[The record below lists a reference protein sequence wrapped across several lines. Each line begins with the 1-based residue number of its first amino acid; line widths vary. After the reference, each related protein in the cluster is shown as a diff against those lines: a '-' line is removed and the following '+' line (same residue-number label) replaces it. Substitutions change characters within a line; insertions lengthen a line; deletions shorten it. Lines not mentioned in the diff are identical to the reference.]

1 MSLLNRIFGNLG
13 EGEENEEKK
22 TDVKVTLKAGTED
35 EIAVAIASAIH
46 LFTQEVHD
54 SENYVLTINRIQK
67 PYSPWS
73 SKIYGLR
80 VSPKLHRS
88 Y

>member
-1 MSLLNRIFGNLG
+1 MSLLNRIFGDLG
-13 EGEENEEKK
+13 EEEGKKEQLSDAKLTEKSGS
-22 TDVKVTLKAGTED
+22 DD
-35 EIAVAIASAIH
+35 EIAVAIATAIH

-54 SENYVLTINRIQK
+54 DEKYVLTINRIQK

-80 VSPKLHRS
+80 VWPKLHRS
-88 Y
+88 F

>member
-1 MSLLNRIFGNLG
+1 MSLLNRIFGNLD
-13 EGEENEEKK
+13 EEEDKK
-22 TDVKVTLKAGTED
+22 EQKNVVKVTEKTGESD
-35 EIAVAIASAIH
+35 EIAVAMAVAIH
-46 LFTQEVHD
+46 LFTKEVHD
-54 SENYVLTINRIQK
+54 DENYVLTIKRIQK

-80 VSPKLHRS
+80 VWPKLYRS

>member
-13 EGEENEEKK
+13 EEEDKEEQ
-22 TDVKVTLKAGTED
+22 TPEPKVPVKAGADD
-35 EIAVAIASAIH
+35 EIAVAIATAIH
-46 LFTQEVHD
+46 LFSQEVHD
-54 SENYVLTINRIQK
+54 DENYVLTINRIQK

-80 VSPKLHRS
+80 VWPKLYRS

>member
-1 MSLLNRIFGNLG
+1 MSLLNRIFGNQ
-13 EGEENEEKK
+13 GEEEDKEEQTAELNEA
-22 TDVKVTLKAGTED
+22 VKAGSDD
-35 EIAVAIASAIH
+35 EIAVAIATAIH

-54 SENYVLTINRIQK
+54 DENYVLTIKRIQK

>member
-13 EGEENEEKK
+13 EEEDEK
-22 TDVKVTLKAGTED
+22 TPDVKVPLKAGAED
-35 EIAVAIASAIH
+35 EIAVAISAAIH

>member
-13 EGEENEEKK
+13 EEEENEEKK
-22 TDVKVTLKAGTED
+22 TNVKVPLKAGAEN
-35 EIAVAIASAIH
+35 EIAVAIAAAIH

-54 SENYVLTINRIQK
+54 SGNYVLTINRIQK

>member
-1 MSLLNRIFGNLG
+1 MSLLNRIFGSPD
-13 EGEENEEKK
+13 EDEEQQEQNTE
-22 TDVKVTLKAGTED
+22 VKVTEKAGEDD
-35 EIAVAIASAIH
+35 EIAVAIAVAVH

-54 SENYVLTINRIQK
+54 DENYVLTIKRIQK

-80 VSPKLHRS
+80 VWPKLYRS

>member
-1 MSLLNRIFGNLG
+1 MSLLNRIFGNLDD
-13 EGEENEEKK
+13 EEEKEEQTAELK
-22 TDVKVTLKAGTED
+22 TPVKAGAEE
-35 EIAVAIASAIH
+35 EIAVAMATAIH

-54 SENYVLTINRIQK
+54 DENYVLTIKRIEK

-80 VSPKLHRS
+80 VWPKLYRS

>member
-13 EGEENEEKK
+13 EAEENEEKK
-22 TDVKVTLKAGTED
+22 ADVKVPLKAGAED
-35 EIAVAIASAIH
+35 EIAVAIAAAIH